1 MEVHGESSQGK
12 FLKEISLSDC
22 GGSQGGY
29 ATKFQCA
36 EEFSDVAL
44 ESPRKY
50 KKVFPSIKNHSNQ
63 FLECTSHLQ
72 IIGYEPKRF
81 LR

>member
-50 KKVFPSIKNHSNQ
+50 KKSFPFNKKSFQPI
-63 FLECTSHLQ
+63 FRVYITSTNNRL
-72 IIGYEPKRF
+72 
-81 LR
+81 